1 MLVISRIWKQFYVDP
16 LPGSTQNSGNRMEK
30 APGLFMELNSWNKL
44 ALKAGGYRGLTAG
57 TWWQAPG
64 EPKAVVMPGNVACG
78 TRLSSLWMASLFV
91 RHRAGWLGKEQLRH
105 YLPKPEFQVTLSM
118 NYESPCPGVDCAGN
132 VSGEEQML
140 LTRLGHSSSAA
151 VWVCAVL
158 PGYSLGIALVLCRS
172 QNEACPSPHFTRYV
186 HKKEIVKCCCQN
198 LPSKHS
204 FEGKAEGT
212 PQFVLCLRLSNE

>member
-44 ALKAGGYRGLTAG
+44 ALKAGGCRGLTAG

-64 EPKAVVMPGNVACG
+64 EPKAVVMPGNVTCG

-105 YLPKPEFQVTLSM
+105 HLPKPEFQVTLSM
-118 NYESPCPGVDCAGN
+118 NYESPCPGVGCAGN

-140 LTRLGHSSSAA
+140 LTRLGHSSFICSLGLCCAACIFTGNSLSA
-151 VWVCAVL
+151 L
-158 PGYSLGIALVLCRS
+158 PQPERSLPISSFYSLCS
-172 QNEACPSPHFTRYV
+172 
-186 HKKEIVKCCCQN
+186 
-198 LPSKHS
+198 
-204 FEGKAEGT
+204 
-212 PQFVLCLRLSNE
+212 